1 MAAVAAFATG
11 AEVSVAFVA
20 RFWTNREYRPATAS
34 EPAVAVATVASA
46 MLALNPASALG
57 VSSGVNVACSVDSAL
72 LKVPNAEIC
81 ALRLVTWLVIWAC

>member
-1 MAAVAAFATG
+1 
-11 AEVSVAFVA
+11 
-20 RFWTNREYRPATAS
+20 
-34 EPAVAVATVASA
+34 VASA